1 MGYKPAHQGDVMK
14 IAIAA
19 WCALTCLCMAA
30 PASAENPN
38 YGPGVTD
45 TEVKI
50 GQTMPYSGAAS
61 SFATIGRAIAA
72 YFQKVNAEGGVNGRK
87 INLISLDDGHSPPKA
102 VEQTRRLVE
111 SDEVF
116 AIVGTFGSPT
126 NFAIQKYLNSKKV
139 PSLFLG
145 TGANRV
151 SEPATYPWSMGW
163 QPNSHAK
170 GVIYAKYVI
179 KAKPNARVAVLY
191 QNDDFGR
198 DYAKGFRDGLG
209 EKAGSMIVKELSYEL
224 TEPTVDSE
232 ILQLKATGAD
242 VLLDLSTPKFTAQA
256 IKRMAE
262 TKWNA
267 LHLISDAAG
276 SIAST
281 LVPAGLEN
289 SKGVITVAF
298 RKDPNDPIWKDDPGM
313 KEYLA
318 FMKQYLPDGNPSET
332 YYVFG
337 YATAQTFV
345 HVLAK
350 CGNDP
355 TRENLMK
362 QATNIK
368 DLQFPIM
375 LPRIMFNTSATR
387 YTPMSQ
393 EQLMQ
398 FNATRWV
405 PVGDVID
412 AEK

>member
-1 MGYKPAHQGDVMK
+1 MNKLTVATC
-14 IAIAA
+14 AIAWA
-19 WCALTCLCMAA
+19 GLSF
-30 PASAENPN
+30 SAFAQEKN

-50 GQTMPYSGAAS
+50 GQTMPYSGPAS
-61 SFATIGRAIAA
+61 SFAAIGRAMTA

-87 INLISLDDGHSPPKA
+87 INLVSLDDGYSPPKA

-111 SDEVF
+111 SEEVL

-126 NFAIQKYLNSKKV
+126 NFATQKYLNAKKV
-139 PSLFLG
+139 PGLFLG

-163 QPNSHAK
+163 QPNNHAK
-170 GVIYAKYVI
+170 GVIYAKYLL
-179 KAKPNARVAVLY
+179 KERPNAKVAVLF

-198 DYAKGFRDGLG
+198 DYVKGFRDGLG
-209 EKAGSMIVKELSYEL
+209 DKAATTIVKELSYEIA
-224 TEPTVDSE
+224 EPTIDSQ
-232 ILQLKATGAD
+232 ILILKATGAD
-242 VLLDLSTPKFTAQA
+242 VFLDISTPKFSAQA
-256 IKRMAE
+256 IKKMAE
-262 TKWNA
+262 TKWDA
-267 LHLISDAAG
+267 LHLLSDAAG
-276 SIAST
+276 SISST
-281 LVPAGLEN
+281 LAPAGLEN

-298 RKDPNDPIWKDDPGM
+298 RKDPNDAAWGDDAGV

-318 FMKQYLPDGNPSET
+318 FMKQYMPEANPSET
-332 YYVFG
+332 YHVFG

-345 HVLAK
+345 HVLK
-350 CGNDP
+350 NCGDDL

-362 QATNIK
+362 QATSIK
-368 DLQFPIM
+368 DLVLPIM
-375 LPRIMFNTSATR
+375 LPGIKLNTTPTR

-398 FNATRWV
+398 FDGVKWK
-405 PVGDVID
+405 PIGEVID

>member
-1 MGYKPAHQGDVMK
+1 MK
-14 IAIAA
+14 NVIAA
-19 WCALTCLCMAA
+19 GCALTYLCMGVSTLALA
-30 PASAENPN
+30 GN

-50 GQTMPYSGAAS
+50 GQTMPYSGPAS
-61 SFATIGRAIAA
+61 SFAAIGRSMTA

-87 INLISLDDGHSPPKA
+87 ISLISLDDSYSPPKA

-126 NFAIQKYLNSKKV
+126 NFAIQKYLNSRKV

-163 QPNSHAK
+163 QPNNHAK
-170 GVIYAKYVI
+170 GAIYAKYVLGE
-179 KAKPNARVAVLY
+179 KPNAKVAILY

-209 EKAGSMIVKELSYEL
+209 EKAGSIIVKELSYEL
-224 TEPTVDSE
+224 SEPTVDSQ

-242 VLLDLSTPKFTAQA
+242 VFLDLSTPKFTAQA

-262 TKWNA
+262 TKWDA
-267 LHLISDAAG
+267 LHLLSDAAG

-318 FMKQYLPDGNPSET
+318 FMKQYMPDGNPSET

-345 HVLAK
+345 HVLEK
-350 CGNDP
+350 CGNDL

-362 QATNIK
+362 QATSIK
-368 DLQFPIM
+368 DLQLSIM
-375 LPRIMFNTSATR
+375 LPGILFNTSPTR

-398 FNATRWV
+398 FDGTKWI
-405 PVGDVID
+405 PIGDVID
-412 AEK
+412 AER

>member
-1 MGYKPAHQGDVMK
+1 MK
-14 IAIAA
+14 NIIAA
-19 WCALTCLCMAA
+19 GCAALTYLCIG
-30 PASAENPN
+30 ASGSVQAGN

-50 GQTMPYSGAAS
+50 GQTMPYSGPAS
-61 SFATIGRAIAA
+61 SFAAIGRSMAA

-87 INLISLDDGHSPPKA
+87 INLISLDDGYSPPKA

-111 SDEVF
+111 SDEVL

-126 NFAIQKYLNSKKV
+126 NFAIQKYLNSRKV

-163 QPNSHAK
+163 QPNNHAK
-170 GVIYAKYVI
+170 GTIYAKYI
-179 KAKPNARVAVLY
+179 LKEKPNAKVAILF

-209 EKAGSMIVKELSYEL
+209 EKAASMILKELSYEL
-224 TEPTVDSE
+224 AEPTIDSQ
-232 ILQLKATGAD
+232 ILVLKSTGAD
-242 VLLDLSTPKFTAQA
+242 VFLNLSTPKFTAQA

-262 TKWNA
+262 VKWDA

-313 KEYLA
+313 KDYLA
-318 FMKQYLPDGNPSET
+318 FMKQYMPDGNPSET
-332 YYVFG
+332 YHVFG

-345 HVLAK
+345 HVLEK
-350 CGNDP
+350 CGNDL

-362 QATNIK
+362 QATSIK
-368 DLQFPIM
+368 DLQLSIM
-375 LPRIMFNTSATR
+375 LPGIKFNTSPTR

-398 FNATRWV
+398 FDGARWV
-405 PVGDVID
+405 AVGDIID